1 MEVTHSKN
9 KNVIKKNQISNNIT
23 NPTNMRVQ
31 TLPDT
36 KGLDF
41 ETLMKYPNLYQQ
53 NTKPIEKKY
62 NTSKEIDEPNLKKV
76 PESSHSNLKR
86 PNLNQHFSDFV
97 NRKENKDE
105 NKKIPA
111 ERDLSNHSAK
121 SSHSVNVARK
131 PITKNQNINDKT
143 ANYTIHI
150 AKEKP
155 KENEGLNINVNEKL
169 LLHVKMNEYERC
181 FEVLEKNKSSKLL
194 NVNYKGDN
202 DWTPL
207 HYASLNG
214 NLKILNALLYN
225 EAVIDS
231 ETSSK
236 LTPLMIS
243 CQK

>member
-1 MEVTHSKN
+1 MVVNLSK
-9 KNVIKKNQISNNIT
+9 KKSVLKKNQISNNLT
-23 NPTNMRVQ
+23 NATNMRVQ

-36 KGLDF
+36 KGLNF
-41 ETLMKYPNLYQQ
+41 ETLMKYPNRFQQ

-62 NTSKEIDEPNLKKV
+62 NTSKEIEELNLKKV
-76 PESSHSNLKR
+76 SDSSHSNLKR
-86 PNLNQHFSDFV
+86 SNLNQHFSDYV
-97 NRKENKDE
+97 NRNKDE

-121 SSHSVNVARK
+121 SSHSVNVAKK
-131 PITKNQNINDKT
+131 PLAKNPNINDKT

-155 KENEGLNINVNEKL
+155 KENEGLNINVDEKL
-169 LLHVKMNEYERC
+169 LLYVKMNEYERC
-181 FEVLEKNKSSKLL
+181 LEVLEKNRSNKLL
-194 NVNYKGDN
+194 LNINYKGEN

-214 NLKILNALLYN
+214 NLKILNALLFN

-236 LTPLMIS
+236 LTPLMIT